1 MGQRLT
7 DSDAS
12 FLYLESASGPMHI
25 SSVYVLDGEL
35 PFPDV
40 LRHFEERIHLVP
52 AYRRRL
58 AQVPFNLAHPTWED
72 DPEFDLTNHVLH
84 HPLPEGTGLQDGID
98 AAVTFNETILPRER
112 PLWRFVLVTGVP
124 GKTLVLQQTHHA
136 MIDGVS
142 GIELTMILYDFDA
155 KGANRPP
162 PPTEPWQP
170 EPVPGAM
177 ERITQALRD
186 NFEKARPSR
195 ALDMLMNAGEQQRH
209 LAARAARVISHFIT
223 RPAITAPFNAGLVG
237 PHRRVR
243 YLKKPFGE
251 IREIRRA
258 LGGTINDVVLAVLSE
273 AVARYLDAHDENT
286 ESQYMRIMCPVSVR
300 TEDQSGSLGNQVSAI
315 FPMLPAWPMKA
326 RQRLNAVCTET
337 DRIKADQE
345 AQALALMTQSQ
356 SPIWPVAM
364 APTLRSHCAGG
375 TAAPA
380 DPAQIRLAAAQHR
393 LQFHLHERTR
403 RAGAAVPLRSP
414 GHRHHRP
421 AGAHRQRR
429 LQRDHPQL
437 QQGAVLQ
444 LHLRSA
450 PAAGSGNHRRRRGG
464 GVSGALRRGP
474 GALRVAEHRCSRI
487 DQAYAITRNHP
498 CPRKPWPTTTRS
510 P

>member
-52 AYRRRL
+52 SYRRRL

-72 DPEFDLTNHVLH
+72 DPEFDLSNHVLH
-84 HPLPEGTGLQDGID
+84 HPLPEGTSLQDGID

-112 PLWRFVLVTGVP
+112 PLWRFVLLTGVP

-209 LAARAARVISHFIT
+209 LAARAARVISQFVT

-286 ESQYMRIMCPVSVR
+286 ESQYLRIMCPVSVR

-315 FPMLPAWPMKA
+315 FPMLPAWPMHA

-364 APTLRSHCAGG
+364 APTQLVG
-375 TAAPA
+375 TPF
-380 DPAQIRLAAAQHR
+380 DPTALAAR
-393 LQFHLHERTR
+393 LPQPTLPGFGWRPPNIGFNFTCTNVPGVQVPQYLCGHQVTDTIGLLVLTGNVGFSVTILSYNKELFFNFICDPHLLPDLETIVDGAEEAYQELYAEARERIESLS
-403 RAGAAVPLRSP
+403 AA
-414 GHRHHRP
+414 
-421 AGAHRQRR
+421 
-429 LQRDHPQL
+429 
-437 QQGAVLQ
+437 
-444 LHLRSA
+444 
-450 PAAGSGNHRRRRGG
+450 AA
-464 GVSGALRRGP
+464 
-474 GALRVAEHRCSRI
+474 E
-487 DQAYAITRNHP
+487 
-498 CPRKPWPTTTRS
+498 
-510 P
+510 